1 MGMKLPPEL
10 EREILSRAAKPIAD
24 NPAITKAKGRR
35 RFEPGRMNKLE
46 TAFAAHLDLRKAAG
60 EVAGWWFEALKLRL
74 ADNTFYFP
82 DFLVMLGDGSLELVE
97 VKATWSTGKAGWKDD
112 SRVKWKVAAEKYPLF
127 AFVAVRRV
135 KGKWVQER
143 YR

>member
-1 MGMKLPPEL
+1 MGMKVSAEL
-10 EREILSRAAKPIAD
+10 EREILNRVAAVGKPAV
-24 NPAITKAKGRR
+24 TKAKGRR

-46 TAFAAHLDLRKAAG
+46 SQFAAHLDLRKAAG

-82 DFLVMLGDGSLELVE
+82 DFLVMLADGELELVE
-97 VKATWSTGKAGWKDD
+97 VKATWSTGKAGWRED
-112 SRVKWKVAAEKYPLF
+112 SRIKFKVAASLYPLF
-127 AFVAVRRV
+127 QFVVARRV
-135 KGKWVQER
+135 KGKWVEEH